1 MSASRPA
8 TSPDAAT
15 MDPMPTAPAHAKPAR
30 LTSDQVAA
38 WLVLAGAGLT
48 MASFNIWHAL
58 HSQMPGY
65 LAALVGVA
73 PVLIAMGLSHIVATR
88 QGWVLKAVTFL
99 VMTGAMV
106 LSVRATGYV
115 VRQAFGNLWPL
126 FGAVVDSAA
135 LVALQAILSP
145 GAKAARGAVAEAA
158 PGATAEAVTE
168 AASSATG
175 EPSGMPSAE
184 PQTEPA
190 ESHRAEPSPKPS
202 AEPRQRRARTDKSP
216 EAERARAAYRKSAR
230 QGEPLSDR
238 ALGEMFGKSRTWG
251 ASRIAETEAGP
262 RLANTG
268 S

>member
-1 MSASRPA
+1 
-8 TSPDAAT
+8 
-15 MDPMPTAPAHAKPAR
+15 MDPMTPAHAKPVR

-58 HSQMPGY
+58 HSEMPGY
-65 LAALVGVA
+65 LAGLVGVA

-99 VMTGAMV
+99 VMCGAMV

-145 GAKAARGAVAEAA
+145 SAKAARKAAESAAPEAA
-158 PGATAEAVTE
+158 PSAVPEAMNS
-168 AASSATG
+168 AAG
-175 EPSGMPSAE
+175 EPAQEPPAE
-184 PQTEPA
+184 PREVPS
-190 ESHRAEPSPKPS
+190 ESLTAEPSAKPS
-202 AEPRQRRARTDKSP
+202 AEPRQRPARTDKSP
-216 EAERARAAYRKSAR
+216 EAERARAAYRKSVR
-230 QGEPLSDR
+230 QGDPLSDR

-251 ASRIAETEAGP
+251 ASRIKETEAGP